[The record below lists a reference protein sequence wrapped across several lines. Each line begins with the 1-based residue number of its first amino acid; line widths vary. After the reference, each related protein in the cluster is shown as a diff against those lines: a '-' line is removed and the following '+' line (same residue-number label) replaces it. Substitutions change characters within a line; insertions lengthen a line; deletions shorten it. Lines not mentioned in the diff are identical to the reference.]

1 MRTVD
6 SAAAS
11 AEASSHVVQ
20 RLGSYLHEDLQ
31 DALPR
36 ASGDGAGQAEHQ
48 ESAPIGGQVADSLSL
63 EQSTSMP
70 SNYDL
75 LGLNASVGNAEGHS
89 GCSEE
94 TAGVGARE
102 DSSDEQGGK
111 RDSGI
116 SQAVAASSSAGLVSS
131 QHVHGH
137 EEGVK
142 GLGAEQVSGAEL
154 ATGLFLGGC
163 TSASSA
169 PVLPPHA
176 LPEGLAED
184 VLDAVFALLNV
195 PLLTV
200 AGLWNAVHLIG
211 QYCSTGGSVGAST
224 AASTGIPGPLGA
236 EHQLQLQHALDEA
249 ASRVLDEISG
259 MWCDAIFPLIC
270 MDWAPAADTVSRPI
284 LRASAEALMVGPH
297 LYPPRAEGSALPGS
311 SHGAAGAAGRQ
322 NAAAVAQMMGLS
334 TSAAA
339 ALHVYHTV
347 QRLVAMLQLRQL
359 LSQGKV
365 SRQPPLP
372 TPPEWEQRH
381 LDYSEGQQV
390 WLHLQL
396 ACPCAKTCLSA
407 FLWLTDEHALFCDGG
422 LI

>member
-1 MRTVD
+1 M
-6 SAAAS
+6 
-11 AEASSHVVQ
+11 VQ
-20 RLGSYLHEDLQ
+20 RPGSYLHEDLQ
-31 DALPR
+31 DALLR
-36 ASGDGAGQAEHQ
+36 ASGDAAGQAEHQ
-48 ESAPIGGQVADSLSL
+48 ESAPIDGQVADSLSL

-75 LGLNASVGNAEGHS
+75 LGLDAGGGNAEGSS

-102 DSSDEQGGK
+102 DSSDEQGG
-111 RDSGI
+111 GI
-116 SQAVAASSSAGLVSS
+116 SQAAAASSSAGLVSS

-137 EEGVK
+137 EEEVK
-142 GLGAEQVSGAEL
+142 GLGAEQMSGAEL
-154 ATGLFLGGC
+154 ATALVSGGC

-200 AGLWNAVHLIG
+200 AGLWNTVHLIG

-259 MWCDAIFPLIC
+259 MWCDAIFPVIC
-270 MDWAPAADTVSRPI
+270 MDWAPAADAVSRPI

-311 SHGAAGAAGRQ
+311 SLGAAAAAGRQ

-339 ALHVYHTV
+339 ALHVYHAV

-381 LDYSEGQQV
+381 LDYGEGQQV

-396 ACPCAKTCLSA
+396 ACPCANLPQCLS
-407 FLWLTDEHALFCDGG
+407 LVD
-422 LI
+422 